1 MILFELKAI
10 GINILFGLFFFILVN
25 TFSLYEVKLKKK
37 SIINLFYFV
46 ITVGVGI
53 LYIIYLD
60 LLLYSFNFY
69 YILFII
75 MGFYIGNIGKLFK
88 TKKYLPT
95 FNYFIVLNLKIIK
108 KIFLFL
114 INYSLWKKVKFKR
127 KEKKL
132 NNF

>member
-60 LLLYSFNFY
+60 LLLYAFNFY

-88 TKKYLPT
+88 TKKYLPM
-95 FNYFIVLNLKIIK
+95 FNYLIVLNLKIIK
-108 KIFLFL
+108 QTFLFL
-114 INYSLWKKVKFKR
+114 INYSLWKKIKFKR